1 MFNLKESTT
10 ADADKNSFIELCY
23 TGLELEVKVAKL
35 FQLGKAAPDKI
46 RSLLITTETIY
57 NNMNILKSTHQ
68 LCPMTNMIMF
78 IFHLTEL
85 GSKGRALGNYEQS
98 SCRW

>member
-10 ADADKNSFIELCY
+10 ADADKNSFIELCH
-23 TGLELEVKVAKL
+23 TGLKLEVKVAKL

-46 RSLLITTETIY
+46 RSLLITTETVY
-57 NNMNILKSTHQ
+57 SNMNILKSTHQ
-68 LCPMTNMIMF
+68 LCPMTNMIF

-85 GSKGRALGNYEQS
+85 GSKGRALGNY
-98 SCRW
+98 